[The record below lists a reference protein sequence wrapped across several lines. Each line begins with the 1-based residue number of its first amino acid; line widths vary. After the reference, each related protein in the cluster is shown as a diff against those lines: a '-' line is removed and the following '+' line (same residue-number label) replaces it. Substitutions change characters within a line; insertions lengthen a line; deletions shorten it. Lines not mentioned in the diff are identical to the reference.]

1 MRVLVTRKI
10 PDCFIQQLEA
20 YAEVDMYDES
30 TNPMPR
36 QLFLDKSKQA
46 DIVITM
52 LSDQVDK
59 AYLDDNRHLK
69 AVINL
74 AVGTDNI
81 DVVYAQSLG
90 IQVANTPDVLTETTA
105 ELAFTLM
112 LVSAR
117 RIVEAAQYVQNGQ
130 WKGWSPYLLAG
141 VDVYDKT
148 IGIFGMGSIGSA
160 IARRTQGFNMKILYH
175 NRSHSDQAEQ
185 LGAQYVDFDTLLE
198 ESDFIICAAPLTDE
212 TKHVFNKEAFKKMK
226 NSAIFINIGR
236 GAHVVEQDLLHAIQ
250 TDEIYAAGL
259 DVLETEPIANDH
271 PFLREPRITVLPHI
285 GSASKDTRDA
295 MIQLCIDN
303 AVLAIRDEPLK
314 TAVK

>member
-1 MRVLVTRKI
+1 
-10 PDCFIQQLEA
+10 
-20 YAEVDMYDES
+20 MYDES

-81 DVVYAQSLG
+81 EVKYAQSLG

-105 ELAFTLM
+105 ESAFTLM

-130 WKGWSPYLLAG
+130 WKGWSPYLLA
-141 VDVYDKT
+141 V
-148 IGIFGMGSIGSA
+148 
-160 IARRTQGFNMKILYH
+160 
-175 NRSHSDQAEQ
+175 
-185 LGAQYVDFDTLLE
+185 
-198 ESDFIICAAPLTDE
+198 
-212 TKHVFNKEAFKKMK
+212 
-226 NSAIFINIGR
+226 
-236 GAHVVEQDLLHAIQ
+236 
-250 TDEIYAAGL
+250 
-259 DVLETEPIANDH
+259 
-271 PFLREPRITVLPHI
+271 
-285 GSASKDTRDA
+285 
-295 MIQLCIDN
+295 
-303 AVLAIRDEPLK
+303 
-314 TAVK
+314 